1 MGVNQRGGT
10 DFRRNRIEIRRRKSV
25 PAFVP
30 IFSSRLKPCLR
41 GFFVGFAKVMIRM
54 PDGVWRVERPFP
66 KQRKIKLKKHPPT
79 VPLPVLKEL
88 ALKND

>member
-1 MGVNQRGGT
+1 
-10 DFRRNRIEIRRRKSV
+10 
-25 PAFVP
+25 
-30 IFSSRLKPCLR
+30 
-41 GFFVGFAKVMIRM
+41 MIRM